1 MEGTH
6 LTTSQR
12 ARQGA
17 RQGARRDQCFTRVL
31 PNTEYYLP
39 NKPSILENKRFNTLP
54 LRRTV
59 VVSAEPQKGVCI
71 CSLMKKNFASI

>member
-17 RQGARRDQCFTRVL
+17 RQGARRDQCFTGVL

-59 VVSAEPQKGVCI
+59 VVSATPQKGVCL